1 MATLAVGLFIAANPM
16 SAMLSSILMM
26 GAGML
31 DQKLF
36 GKTTEF
42 KQEGPRLDDLKLQA
56 STYGSAIPQVYGTV
70 RIAGNI
76 IWGTNFV
83 EHVKTETSSSGGKGG
98 GGGGSSTT
106 TTTYSYSVSYAV
118 AICKGP
124 IVRVVRAW
132 ADGTE
137 LDLTRVTH
145 TVYTGSE
152 SQMPDSFI
160 EGLEGAGNVPAYR
173 GIAYIVFK
181 NFYTDDYGRRIPNL
195 TFEVESAT
203 TNLQAITEEI
213 STAAGVDPADIDAT
227 DLSDVEIPG
236 YFVSGEKT
244 FRSRFEQLQTVYVF
258 DGIEYNGQVLFQK
271 RDITTATAIDEND
284 LNAYEAGNEKP
295 LEPYKITR
303 KHDLDLIKKLTIK
316 YISADKDYQQGTMT
330 AFRQATI
337 CKNDKTIELDFVLT
351 DSQAKEL
358 AETRLYEIWV
368 NRSSYE
374 FTLPLKYIHIRPG
387 MTISLPNGNRVSWM
401 VVEKTTFGKPGLVK
415 IQAVDVG
422 KTTYRVAARH
432 VDGEIMPGLVEPP
445 TSVHLEF
452 LDIPRL
458 PTDAVGDDQHIYI
471 ASTAQ
476 IFYGV
481 NVYRTDDGGT
491 TYRLQA
497 ESLPNCTM
505 GEALSEIG
513 NGQAN
518 VFDWANSVD
527 VVLDH
532 GTLESRPKIDVLNG
546 FNLAL
551 LGNELI
557 QFQSATLIDADT
569 YRLEGLLRGRLGTEH
584 EMSNHSI
591 GDRFILINDRINS
604 LKLLSSDWYAD
615 RVFRVGQVTR
625 PVTDGTYDDKL
636 FQGQGVMARPYSVA
650 HVHGSRDESGNLVID
665 WKRRTRADGS
675 WKDFADVPLGETI
688 ELYEVEIMSGAAVK
702 RKIQST
708 SQSVSYSAAQQVT
721 DFGSA
726 QGSLNVRIYQISEI
740 RGRGQVKEA
749 AV

>member
-1 MATLAVGLFIAANPM
+1 MATLAVGMFIAANPM
-16 SAMLSSILMM
+16 SAMMASILMM

-42 KQEGPRLDDLKLQA
+42 KQEGPRLDDIKLQA

-70 RIAGNI
+70 RIAGNV

-118 AICKGP
+118 AICRGP

-137 LDLTRVTH
+137 IDLTRVSY

-173 GIAYIVFK
+173 GIAYIVFQ
-181 NFYTDDYGRRIPNL
+181 NFYVDDYGRRIPNL

-203 TNLQAITEEI
+203 TNLQAITEQI
-213 STAAGVDPADIDAT
+213 STAAGVDPADIDAS

-271 RDITTATAIDEND
+271 RDITTATAIDEDD
-284 LNAYEAGNEKP
+284 LNAYEAGTEKP

-303 KHDLDLIKKLTIK
+303 KHDLDLLKKLTIK

-374 FTLPLKYIHIRPG
+374 FTLPLKYLHLRPG

-415 IQAVDVG
+415 IQAVDIG
-422 KTTYRVAARH
+422 KTTYRVATRH
-432 VDGEIMPGLVEPP
+432 IDGEIMPGVVDPP
-445 TSVHLEF
+445 TSVDIEF

-458 PTDAVGDDQHIYI
+458 PTDTLADDQHIYV
-471 ASTAQ
+471 AARADV
-476 IFYGV
+476 FYGA
-481 NVYRTDDGGT
+481 NIYRSLDGGT
-491 TYRLQA
+491 TYRPLLT
-497 ESLPNCTM
+497 SLAKATM
-505 GEALSEIG
+505 GASTTELAD
-513 NGQAN
+513 GQTN
-518 VFDWANSVD
+518 TFDWKNSVD
-527 VVLDH
+527 VLLSS
-532 GTLESRPKIDVLNG
+532 GTLESRPAVDVLNG
-546 FNLAL
+546 FNVAV
-551 LGNELI
+551 LGNEVI
-557 QFQSATLIDADT
+557 QFQTATLIATDT
-569 YRLEGLLRGRLGTEH
+569 YRLSGLLRGRLGTEH
-584 EMSNHSI
+584 ETVNHAI
-591 GDRFILINDRINS
+591 GDRFILLNDRIGS
-604 LKLLSSDWYAD
+604 MPLLSSDWYAD
-615 RVFRVGQVTR
+615 RVYRVGQVTR
-625 PVTDGTYDDKL
+625 AVTDGTYEDHT
-636 FQGQGVMARPYSVA
+636 FQGQGVVAKPRSVC
-650 HVHGSRDESGNLVID
+650 HIKGVRDNSSNLTIE
-665 WKRRTRADGS
+665 WKRRTRGDGT
-675 WKDFADVPLGETI
+675 WKDFVDAPLSETF
-688 ELYEVEIMSGAAVK
+688 EQYEIEIMSGTTVK
-702 RKIQST
+702 RTLTAT
-708 SQSVSYSAAQQVT
+708 SQSVSYTAAQQTT

-726 QGSLNVRIYQISEI
+726 QSSIDVKIYQMSEI
-740 RGRGQVKEA
+740 KGRGQVREA
-749 AV
+749 TI